1 MVPPLSRA
9 SASPWLCPLLSLIV
23 PTGLSLGG
31 GLSRELHPHP
41 LCAACSK
48 TALLEGLEVDQYM
61 LGILIYIQK
70 YVAPRAPPATP
81 L

>member
-31 GLSRELHPHP
+31 GRPRGSILTPI
-41 LCAACSK
+41 CAARSK

-70 YVAPRAPPATP
+70 YVTPRAPPATP